1 MFELMVN
8 GIRYQYEKD
17 IKLIRYLPDVLKLK
31 SVKDGC
37 SEVTCGTCHVLVDGK
52 AQKACTLPISKF
64 QGKKILTVEGLSE
77 REVFVYAFGKVAAVQ
92 CGFCMHYLGDT
103 ICLVVGETR
112 EAVEAAKKLV
122 KVDYEPLEM
131 IQNSYEAWNKK
142 KLEKK
147 ISQRFQMKCLEK
159 RT

>member
-1 MFELMVN
+1 MWNLSCVS
-8 GIRYQYEKD
+8 GR
-17 IKLIRYLPDVLKLK
+17 K
-31 SVKDGC
+31 STK
-37 SEVTCGTCHVLVDGK
+37 SMYT
-52 AQKACTLPISKF
+52 SKF
-64 QGKKILTVEGLSE
+64 QISRKKDSNSRGVE
-77 REVFVYAFGKVAAVQ
+77 REVFVYVFGKVGAVQ
-92 CGFCMHYLGDT
+92 CGFCMHYLGDA

-112 EAVEAAKKLV
+112 ETVEAAKKLV